1 MAGVCDYRER
11 RTRLL
16 FTIFRF
22 CFSGRFLGRRRRR
35 RTRRKLLAQREQR
48 FSSSSKHCVWYL
60 TFFLTLKKGCPFS
73 VWISLSLPRGKKKE
87 EKEKWQYTMRAFVFC
102 TQTRWWWWWRD
113 DVLCALRFCAPLFA
127 SSHHHHHLIA
137 CVCLGVVAYFI
148 TLKIYPN

>member
-60 TFFLTLKKGCPFS
+60 TFFLTLKKGLPFLCLD
-73 VWISLSLPRGKKKE
+73 LSFFATWQKKRRERKMTI
-87 EKEKWQYTMRAFVFC
+87 YY
-102 TQTRWWWWWRD
+102 
-113 DVLCALRFCAPLFA
+113 
-127 SSHHHHHLIA
+127 A
-137 CVCLGVVAYFI
+137 CVCLLHANAMMMMVTRWCVVRFAFLCSSFRI
-148 TLKIYPN
+148 ISPSSSSHRVCVSGSGRVF